1 MITRIGEILKEI
13 IPDFVNLEIIY
24 GEHYLHDGYD
34 EKNHMLLIR
43 NCIYCY
49 EGCPVEFE
57 IDLLKIQETLEKE
70 LPLTVKFDKSLMFD
84 DGLTYKFYLTIN
96 DEAEETL

>member
-13 IPDFVNLEIIY
+13 IPDFENLEIIY

-34 EKNHMLLIR
+34 EQNHMLLIR

-49 EGCPVEFE
+49 EGRPVEF
-57 IDLLKIQETLEKE
+57 DLDTVKVTKALEEK
-70 LPLTVKFDKSLMFD
+70 LPLKVTFDKQMLFD
-84 DGLTYKFYLTIN
+84 GGNTYKFYLTIK
-96 DEAEETL
+96 EEE